1 MAAKKVPIFLINGYV
16 EGENIYCFYGD
27 DRQGA
32 YDVTSA
38 LVRRGKKRILFLA
51 DSQTFSAQ
59 QKLLGY
65 EQALSEAGYPILG
78 DLKFYTKNEVDY
90 VKEMLLVHRTL
101 EFDSVFACNDVL
113 AVGALKYAKARGV
126 RVPEELSVTGY
137 NNSSATIY
145 CEPEL
150 TSVDNRVRLLCGN
163 AVESLV
169 KILQGQEDICQDNRF
184 ACEIVKLCT
193 KDF

>member
-1 MAAKKVPIFLINGYV
+1 M

-38 LVRRGKKRILFLA
+38 LIRRGKQRILFLA
-51 DSQTFSAQ
+51 DSHTFCAQ

-90 VKEMLLVHRTL
+90 VKEMLLAHRTL
-101 EFDSVFACNDVL
+101 EFDSIFACNDLL
-113 AVGALKYAKARGV
+113 AVGALKYAKARGI
-126 RVPEELSVTGY
+126 RIPEELSVTGY
-137 NNSSATIY
+137 NNSAAALY

-150 TSVDNRVRLLCGN
+150 TSVDNGVRQLCGN
-163 AVESLV
+163 AVENLV
-169 KILQGQEDICQDNRF
+169 KILQGQQGIGQDNRF
-184 ACEIVKLCT
+184 ACEIVKRCT
-193 KDF
+193 TDF